1 MDIHELN
8 KIEIDI
14 NYLSNWTLVIP
25 KTTVCKKYIL
35 LLHTHKTTG
44 NPLKIHTIEYS
55 YVCERLDHY
64 KIVYCTFWWKI
75 GGMYET
81 VIWLAVFISEGCC
94 SGDIHKCIS
103 PEGVEYNSSERYW
116 LLVCMVTSAFRFYSY
131 QNYQTIICND

>member
-1 MDIHELN
+1 VDIHELN

-14 NYLSNWTLVIP
+14 YYLSNWTLVIP

-81 VIWLAVFISEGCC
+81 VIWLSFLKVVAVVIYMNVYPPMVWNTTHLKGI
-94 SGDIHKCIS
+94 D
-103 PEGVEYNSSERYW
+103 YW
-116 LLVCMVTSAFRFYSY
+116 FVWSLQHFVYTAIR
-131 QNYQTIICND
+131 TIKIIICND